1 VKVDGDFTV
10 AFLRAMPHQVDSA
23 RMVRVIQALKDTK
36 VVTLCEF
43 ANNRLE
49 VMKFVFNTLSMLFL
63 RAAAPGTGERPGGL
77 ARLLR
82 L

>member
-43 ANNRLE
+43 QGKPAKASSDVTFPATAR
-49 VMKFVFNTLSMLFL
+49 
-63 RAAAPGTGERPGGL
+63 GTGMCSPTTGL
-77 ARLLR
+77 KS
-82 L
+82 